1 LRVIVTGI
9 AKDAMKHHCRGCPFI
24 NAAAEYQDAA
34 SPVREAVT
42 AHRTWFSSALEDAF
56 RAAGR
61 PGPTDAADTLVLL
74 RDAVLVG
81 SYLYDAGRAQRA
93 FSAAVRAS
101 FGLVTEA

>member
-1 LRVIVTGI
+1 MRRARSARPLRRTGL
-9 AKDAMKHHCRGCPFI
+9 G
-24 NAAAEYQDAA
+24 
-34 SPVREAVT
+34 
-42 AHRTWFSSALEDAF
+42 SARPLKTPSV
-56 RAAGR
+56 R

-101 FGLVTEA
+101 FGLVIEA